1 MFGTILDNA
10 KGFKFVEKLK
20 VTFVKRKDD
29 NNIDKLAYLNSLSQ
43 IEINPNDFLSMLQLS
58 QQQLLNGIAV

>member
-1 MFGTILDNA
+1 M
-10 KGFKFVEKLK
+10 EKLK

-58 QQQLLNGIAV
+58 QQQLLNGIAVWG